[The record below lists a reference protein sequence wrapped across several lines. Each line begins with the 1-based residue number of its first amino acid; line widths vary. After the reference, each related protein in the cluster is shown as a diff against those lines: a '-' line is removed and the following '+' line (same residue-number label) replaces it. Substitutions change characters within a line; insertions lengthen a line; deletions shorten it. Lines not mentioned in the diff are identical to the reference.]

1 MKDVFI
7 FVSGFWIS
15 PAFAAL
21 YLGDLRLA
29 AIGFFASFGLWMLGK
44 QWMAVYERGD

>member
-21 YLGDLRLA
+21 YLGEMRLA
-29 AIGFFASFGLWMLGK
+29 AICFFASFGLWMLGK
-44 QWMAVYERGD
+44 QWIGAE